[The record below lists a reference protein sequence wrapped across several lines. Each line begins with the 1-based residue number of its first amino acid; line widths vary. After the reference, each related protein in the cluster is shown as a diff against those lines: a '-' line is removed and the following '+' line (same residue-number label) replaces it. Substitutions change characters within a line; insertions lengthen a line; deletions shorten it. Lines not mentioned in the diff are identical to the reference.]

1 MTYEEVMTQLEAMG
15 SEQTKRTFI
24 RHGAK
29 EPFFGVRVGDLK
41 KLTKTVKKD
50 QPLARALYESGNADA
65 MYLAGLAVDPRGL
78 DKETLR
84 KWVRQAYWY
93 MLAEYTVAWLAA
105 ESPHG
110 HELALEWI
118 EDPEEMVAVCGWST
132 YANWLSMKPD
142 DELDLAEI
150 GQLLARIETTVHG
163 ERNRVRYVMNGFV
176 IAVGVY
182 VLPLQAEA
190 RRVAEAIGAV
200 AVDVGDTACKVPLA
214 SEYIEKTEAMGKTG
228 RKKKTCIC

>member
-1 MTYEEVMTQLEAMG
+1 MTYEEVMAQLEAMG
-15 SEQTKRTFI
+15 TEQTKRTFL

-29 EPFFGVRVGDLK
+29 EPFFGVRIGDMK
-41 KLTKTVKKD
+41 KLVKPVKKD
-50 QPLARALYESGNADA
+50 QPLARALYESGNSDA
-65 MYLAGLAVDPRGL
+65 MYLAGLTVNAREL

-84 KWVRQAYWY
+84 KWVRQAYWH

-110 HELALEWI
+110 HELAKEWI
-118 EDPEEMVAVCGWST
+118 EDPEELIAVCGWST

-142 DELDLAEI
+142 EELDLEEI
-150 GQLLARIETTVHG
+150 ARMLERIEADVHG
-163 ERNRVRYVMNGFV
+163 ERNYVRYVMNGFV

-200 AVDVGDTACKVPLA
+200 SVNLGDTACKVPLA
-214 SEYIEKTEAMGKTG
+214 YAYIDKTEAMGKTG